1 MATSDD
7 GSFKSLWGQLST
19 GISDLFQ
26 SEIRLAKTE
35 LSEKTDQVTK
45 ALLAVAG
52 GLFIALAALVILL
65 QAVVVALSDNMDP
78 AMAALLVGVIAAIIG
93 LVLVI
98 GGAKGLKPA
107 NLEPRRT
114 VNELRRDQDLAKEHM
129 HDTRTQQ

>member
-7 GSFKSLWGQLST
+7 SSFKSLWNQLSSSLT
-19 GISDLFQ
+19 DLFQ

-35 LSEKTDQVTK
+35 LSEKTDQITK
-45 ALLAVAG
+45 ALLAIAG

-78 AMAALLVGVIAAIIG
+78 ALAALLVGAVAAVVG

-98 GGAKGLKPA
+98 GGAKGLKPE
-107 NLEPRRT
+107 NLEPQRT
-114 VNELRRDQDLAKEHM
+114 VNELRRDQNLVKEHM